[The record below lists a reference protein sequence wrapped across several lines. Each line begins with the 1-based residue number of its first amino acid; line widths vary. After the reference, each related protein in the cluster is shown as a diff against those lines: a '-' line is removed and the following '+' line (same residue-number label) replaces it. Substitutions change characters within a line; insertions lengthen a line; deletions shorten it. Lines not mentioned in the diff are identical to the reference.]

1 VPTRITF
8 LFVLVVVVAGCGSH
22 HAKAPPP
29 APPLVRWADIA
40 TPALQVPQGA
50 AAAPCRAANLKVVGQ
65 GFVFQS
71 APSGAVGAVVL
82 RNDGSAPCRLTGRPN
97 VRFVGAPRQPAQH
110 EVALPEQVA
119 QFPQVRRPDAVLLAL
134 QPADTAVLA
143 LEWSNWCVPGARQVK
158 GKLIPPS
165 AVRVTLSG
173 GRGSLDVPYNAVTP
187 CTRPGAPSTIGVHPF
202 QPPGL
207 PNKRPWTSA
216 IFAGKIFT
224 IAGGPSPLHAV
235 RGRVLRYAIRLRNQS
250 PTTVRFANCPLIAEE
265 LAPKGTVE
273 AHQLN
278 CGDGTR
284 RVAPGGSIRFEMRL
298 RIPASAPTGVNGLF
312 WVLDPLGG
320 QNAETVAL
328 VVVTAP

>member
-8 LFVLVVVVAGCGSH
+8 LFVLAVVFVGCGSH
-22 HAKAPPP
+22 QAKAPPP
-29 APPLVRWADIA
+29 APPLVSWTDIV
-40 TPALQVPQGA
+40 TPALRVPQGA
-50 AAAPCRAANLKVVGQ
+50 AAAPCRAAVLKVVGQ

-71 APSGAVGAVVL
+71 APSGAVGAVVV
-82 RNDGSAPCRLTGRPN
+82 RNAGGAPCRLTGRPH
-97 VRFVGAPRQPAQH
+97 VRFVGAPRQPVQH
-110 EVALPEQVA
+110 EVALPEQAA
-119 QFPQVRRPDAVLLAL
+119 QFPQVRRPDALLLAL
-134 QPADTAVLA
+134 QPGDTAVLA
-143 LEWSNWCVPGARQVK
+143 LDWSNWCVPGARQVK
-158 GKLIPPS
+158 GKLIAPS
-165 AVRVTLSG
+165 AVRVTLAG

-207 PNKRPWTSA
+207 PNKRPWTKA
-216 IFAGKIFT
+216 IVAGKIFT
-224 IAGGPSPLHAV
+224 IEGGPAPLHGV
-235 RGRVLRYAIRLRNQS
+235 RGSVLRYAIRLRNES
-250 PTTVRFANCPLIAEE
+250 SATVRFANCPLIAEE

-278 CGDGTR
+278 CAGSR

-320 QNAETVAL
+320 QNAETVAR